1 MALYVI
7 GTFVLYKVLE
17 KTTDWDCFICVSGCF

>member
-1 MALYVI
+1 MSLYVI

-17 KTTDWDCFICVSGCF
+17 KTTDWDGFICVSGCF